1 MTGGSSSGWRL
12 SFIIIGAPSFLIL
25 ITFHYFV
32 NEPIRGAQEATNA
45 QPSWQTADGENASDD
60 THLKRD
66 SAALNTSI
74 HGCELSEIHVL
85 KAPSSPRAPTLA
97 HPSMEEGS
105 AGVDEATRGEPAART
120 AGVDGVGVAL
130 VVEGLGLS
138 TLAGR
143 VIRHS
148 RGMSWSSINSLSSVR
163 SAMLGED
170 TADGVAACD
179 PFRSLCT
186 SSNEGDV
193 PPCPVRLADTGGPGA
208 DTGGLGEG
216 SRCCRSRAPLQH
228 SAHNSLQER
237 DTDTSSGLWEFVR
250 LFRVKSNLILYMQVK
265 AKNLSDYTHTHTHT
279 GCMLWGAINYLRSCF
294 MYSCTHAVLMLCS
307 CCTHAALMLCSC
319 FTQGVLGCMPWGVI
333 NIYLAD
339 YLLQDRQAHAGK
351 DTYADVC

>member
-1 MTGGSSSGWRL
+1 MLAGVASSMGIGLGSLLAAMTGGSSSGWRL

-25 ITFHYFV
+25 IAFHYFV
-32 NEPIRGAQEATNA
+32 NEPIRGAQEATYA

-97 HPSMEEGS
+97 HPSLEDGS
-105 AGVDEATRGEPAART
+105 ACVDDATRGEPAART

-138 TLAGR
+138 RLAGS

-170 TADGVAACD
+170 TPDGVAACD

-186 SSNEGDV
+186 SSNAGDV
-193 PPCPVRLADTGGPGA
+193 PPCPLRLAETGGPGA
-208 DTGGLGEG
+208 DTGGLGADTGGLGEG
-216 SRCCRSRAPLQH
+216 CSSRCCTSRAPLQH
-228 SAHNSLQER
+228 SAHNSLQGR
-237 DTDTSSGLWEFVR
+237 DTDERSGLWEFVR
-250 LFRVKSNLILYMQVK
+250 LFTVKSNLILYMQVK
-265 AKNLSDYTHTHTHT
+265 AKKSQRLHTHTHT
-279 GCMLWGAINYLRSCF
+279 QVACRGARS
-294 MYSCTHAVLMLCS
+294 T
-307 CCTHAALMLCSC
+307 
-319 FTQGVLGCMPWGVI
+319 I
-333 NIYLAD
+333 
-339 YLLQDRQAHAGK
+339 
-351 DTYADVC
+351 

>member
-12 SFIIIGAPSFLIL
+12 SFIIVGAPSFLIL
-25 ITFHYFV
+25 IAFHYFV
-32 NEPIRGAQEATNA
+32 NEPIRGAQEATCA
-45 QPSWQTADGENASDD
+45 SWETADGENARDD
-60 THLKRD
+60 THLKCD
-66 SAALNTSI
+66 SAALNTNI
-74 HGCELSEIHVL
+74 HGCELSEIHVS
-85 KAPSSPRAPTLA
+85 KAPNSPRAPTLA
-97 HPSMEEGS
+97 HHSLGEGS
-105 AGVDEATRGEPAART
+105 AGVDDATRSEPAART

-179 PFRSLCT
+179 PLPSLCT
-186 SSNEGDV
+186 SSNAGVV
-193 PPCPVRLADTGGPGA
+193 PPCFVRLADTGGPGA
-208 DTGGLGEG
+208 DSGGLGEG
-216 SRCCRSRAPLQH
+216 SRCCRCRAPLQH

-265 AKNLSDYTHTHTHT
+265 SKKSEGLHTHTHTQTHTHTHT
-279 GCMLWGAINYLRSCF
+279 HTHTRARAERVAERVLSVACRVARS
-294 MYSCTHAVLMLCS
+294 T
-307 CCTHAALMLCSC
+307 
-319 FTQGVLGCMPWGVI
+319 I
-333 NIYLAD
+333 
-339 YLLQDRQAHAGK
+339 
-351 DTYADVC
+351 